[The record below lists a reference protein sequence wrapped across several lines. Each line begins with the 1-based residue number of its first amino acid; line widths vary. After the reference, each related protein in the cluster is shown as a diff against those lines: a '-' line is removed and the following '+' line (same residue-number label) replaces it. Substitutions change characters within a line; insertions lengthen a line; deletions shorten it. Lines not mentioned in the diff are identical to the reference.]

1 PQGGNRT
8 IFSDA
13 IPGWSFHN
21 GETSASVTT
30 SNLVDVHQLSATD
43 APALHAELDR
53 IGVDRTQANYALKLD
68 SGKSITHNRFVVP
81 ESGTLR
87 FNLHVPELSGGN
99 LIVSL
104 EGDNGV
110 TTLETISL
118 SEASGPYD
126 SGYNNAD
133 TNRIGYGNI
142 GFETFHVVDIPE
154 PLRGRVATV
163 KFEVDNGTV
172 FLDDVF
178 FKSVHLKLG
187 NPTLDGQKTRPDAV
201 NNANNYLI
209 EKPQYSLSYNESN
222 KGPNWVSWQLNRTWI
237 GTLQP
242 PERDDNLDPLD
253 PFPWRSDSE
262 LPSEL
267 ETTEG
272 WEYRGSGFDR
282 GHMTAREHRNRTQKD
297 QFATF
302 LTTNLLPQERS
313 SNRTGAWRQLE
324 RFSRQVAQRRG
335 WELYNIAGGY
345 DSINDALPPE
355 NPLNLENIN
364 VPEYTWKVIMFVE
377 PGQGIADITVNTPV
391 IAVTMPNGIAN
402 PPDIIPPR
410 WQDQITT
417 VREVEELTGL
427 DLLSNLPDEIENVIE
442 NRIYSGPTNV
452 NDFPSVVT

>member
-1 PQGGNRT
+1 
-8 IFSDA
+8 
-13 IPGWSFHN
+13 
-21 GETSASVTT
+21 
-30 SNLVDVHQLSATD
+30 LVDVNQLSATQ

-53 IGVDRTQANYALKLD
+53 IGVDRTQPNYALKLE